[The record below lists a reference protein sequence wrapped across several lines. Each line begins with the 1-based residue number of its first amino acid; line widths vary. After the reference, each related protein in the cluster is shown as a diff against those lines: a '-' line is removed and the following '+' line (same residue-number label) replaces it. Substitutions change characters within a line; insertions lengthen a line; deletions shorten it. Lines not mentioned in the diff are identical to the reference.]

1 MRNLFCPRLN
11 SWLLACLFVLF
22 VVAARADAEETLPKM
37 KEDNQLFSFF
47 LFDLLEYQGG
57 KNLDQLRWDVVGWAG
72 GDYNRLWFKTEG
84 QADTDKATAEFQL
97 LYGRLI
103 APFWDLQAGIR
114 HDRVYGSGT
123 ADART
128 FAIIGVQGLAPYWF
142 DVEPWIAISE
152 DGDVSARVTVEYDLL
167 LTQRLILQPRLEI
180 DAAVQKVERF
190 GIGSGINDIE
200 AGLRLRYEIRRDFAP
215 YVGVNWKRLVGQ
227 TAELARRDGD
237 EVEKLSVVAGVR
249 LWF

>member
-1 MRNLFCPRLN
+1 MKIMIYPRTKA
-11 SWLLACLFVLF
+11 WFLACLFVAF
-22 VVAARADAEETLPKM
+22 IVAARVGAEEILPQP
-37 KEDNQLFSFF
+37 KEDEQLNTFL

-57 KNLDQLRWDVVGWAG
+57 KNNQLRWDVVGWAG

-84 QADTDKATAEFQL
+84 DTDADKATAEFQL

-114 HDRVYGSGT
+114 HDRIYGSGS
-123 ADART
+123 ADGRT
-128 FAIIGVQGLAPYWF
+128 FAVIGVQGLAPYWF
-142 DVEPWIAISE
+142 DVEPWVAVSE
-152 DGDVSARVTVEYDLL
+152 DGDVSARLTVEYDLL
-167 LTQRLILQPRLEI
+167 LSQRLILQPRLEI

-200 AGLRLRYEIRRDFAP
+200 TGLRLRYEIRRDFAP
-215 YVGVNWKRLVGQ
+215 YVGINWKRLIGQ

-237 EVEKLSVVAGVR
+237 DAEELSFVAGVR

>member
-1 MRNLFCPRLN
+1 
-11 SWLLACLFVLF
+11 
-22 VVAARADAEETLPKM
+22 M
-37 KEDNQLFSFF
+37 KEDNQLFSFL

-72 GDYNRLWFKTEG
+72 GDYYRLWFKTEG
-84 QADTDKATAEFQL
+84 QADTDKGTAEFQL

-114 HDRVYGSGT
+114 HDRINGSGT
-123 ADART
+123 VDART
-128 FAIIGVQGLAPYWF
+128 FVIIGVQGLAPYWF
-142 DVEPWIAISE
+142 DIEPWIAVSE

-167 LTQRLILQPRLEI
+167 LTQRLIVQPRLEI
-180 DAAVQKVERF
+180 DAAIQKVQRF

-215 YVGVNWKRLVGQ
+215 YVGVNRKRLVGQ
-227 TAELARRDGD
+227 TAEIARRDGD
-237 EVEKLSVVAGVR
+237 ELEKLSVVAGVR

>member
-1 MRNLFCPRLN
+1 MRSIFYPRLN
-11 SWLLACLFVLF
+11 IWLLACLLIMF
-22 VVAARADAEETLPKM
+22 VVVVRVDAEEILPQP
-37 KEDNQLFSFF
+37 KEDEQLYSFL

-57 KNLDQLRWDVVGWAG
+57 KNLNQLRWDVVGWAG

-84 QADTDKATAEFQL
+84 DTDADRATAEFQL

-114 HDRVYGSGT
+114 HDRIYGSGS

-128 FAIIGVQGLAPYWF
+128 FAVIGVQGLAPYWF

-152 DGDVSARVTVEYDLL
+152 DGDVSARLTVEYDLL
-167 LTQRLILQPRLEI
+167 LTQRLILQPRVEI

-190 GIGSGINDIE
+190 GVGSGINDIE
-200 AGLRLRYEIRRDFAP
+200 TGLRLRYEIRREFAP
-215 YVGVNWKRLVGQ
+215 YLGINWKRLLGQ
-227 TAELARRDGD
+227 TAELARRDGE
-237 EVEKLSVVAGVR
+237 EVEKLSIVAGVR

>member
-1 MRNLFCPRLN
+1 MRIIFYPRLN
-11 SWLLACLFVLF
+11 TWLLACLFILS
-22 VVAARADAEETLPKM
+22 VVAARVGAEEIRPQP
-37 KEDNQLFSFF
+37 KEDDQLFSFL

-57 KNLDQLRWDVVGWAG
+57 NNLDQLRWDVVGWAG

-84 QADTDKATAEFQL
+84 DTTADKATAEFQL

-114 HDRVYGSGT
+114 HDRIYGSGS
-123 ADART
+123 ANART
-128 FAIIGVQGLAPYWF
+128 FAVIGVQGLSPYWF
-142 DVEPWIAISE
+142 DIEPWIAVSE
-152 DGDVSARVTVEYDLL
+152 DGDVSARLTVEYDLL
-167 LTQRLILQPRLEI
+167 LTQRLILQPRVEI

-190 GIGSGINDIE
+190 GVGSGINDIE

-215 YVGVNWKRLVGQ
+215 YLGINWKRLVGQ